1 MKVLKIK
8 PIPTRNWKN
17 KNVDLV
23 VERDKD
29 RKKSQESVDKR
40 IYYMWFN
47 YLKLCLNLEEIKY
60 SVEKKGAKGIV
71 VDKTSVKVN
80 KKIYKDWDLKDL
92 SSMNFKKWYKDPKHQ
107 KLFAEGRFNPQSGAR
122 YHSLVKR
129 YNVFIEYY
137 NGMNGD
143 NFVDTSKGNNTRETQ
158 VCSDIFE
165 NSQFVE
171 FKSGQKERF
180 DQLRKRDPRMYV
192 KETMKDDKDGK
203 RVDKE
208 YRFRSE
214 VNDLVKKEVKLC
226 EREILSCCQGEFPK
240 ST

>member
-1 MKVLKIK
+1 MDLLKVK
-8 PIPTRNWKN
+8 PIPTRNWKD

-23 VERDKD
+23 IERDKD

-47 YLKLCLNLEEIKY
+47 YLKLCLNLEDINY
-60 SVEKKGAKGIV
+60 SVKKKGAKGKV
-71 VDKTSVKVN
+71 LGETGVKVN

-92 SSMNFKKWYKDPKHQ
+92 YTMNFKKWYKDPKHQ
-107 KLFAEGRFNPQSGAR
+107 KLFTEGGFKPQSRAR
-122 YHSLVKR
+122 YNSLVKR

-137 NGMNGD
+137 NGMNRD
-143 NFVDTSKGNNTRETQ
+143 DFVDTSKGDNTRETQ

-180 DQLRKRDPRMYV
+180 DQLKKKDPRMYV
-192 KETMKDDKDGK
+192 KEITPYVKDGK
-203 RVDKE
+203 VVEKE
-208 YRFRSE
+208 YRYRNE
-214 VNDLVKKEVKLC
+214 VNTLVKKDVKIC
-226 EREILSCCQGEFPK
+226 GKEILSCCQGEFPK

>member
-1 MKVLKIK
+1 MKELKVK

-47 YLKLCLNLEEIKY
+47 YLKLCLNLEEINY
-60 SVEKKGAKGIV
+60 SVKNKGAKGIV
-71 VDKTSVKVN
+71 VGETGVKVN
-80 KKIYKDWDLKDL
+80 RKIYKDWDLNDL
-92 SSMNFKKWYKDPKHQ
+92 YTMNFRKWYKDPEHK
-107 KLFAEGRFNPQSGAR
+107 KLFTEGVFKPQRSAR

-137 NGMNGD
+137 NGMNRKFRGRGD
-143 NFVDTSKGNNTRETQ
+143 ISQEMQ
-158 VCSDIFE
+158 VCSDIIE
-165 NSQFVE
+165 
-171 FKSGQKERF
+171 KYQKERF
-180 DQLRKRDPRMYV
+180 DQLKKNV
-192 KETMKDDKDGK
+192 ESGK
-203 RVDKE
+203 
-208 YRFRSE
+208 SML
-214 VNDLVKKEVKLC
+214 NDLVKKDVKLC

-240 ST
+240 SYKL

>member
-1 MKVLKIK
+1 MKELKVK

-60 SVEKKGAKGIV
+60 SVEKKGAKGKV
-71 VDKTSVKVN
+71 VGETVVKVN
-80 KKIYKDWDLKDL
+80 KKIYKDWDLNDL
-92 SSMNFKKWYKDPKHQ
+92 YTMNFKKWYKDPKHQ
-107 KLFAEGRFNPQSGAR
+107 KLFTEGRFKPQRGAR

-137 NGMNGD
+137 NGMNKEFRGRGD
-143 NFVDTSKGNNTRETQ
+143 ISQEMQ
-158 VCSDIFE
+158 VCSDIIE
-165 NSQFVE
+165 
-171 FKSGQKERF
+171 KYQKERF
-180 DQLRKRDPRMYV
+180 DQLK
-192 KETMKDDKDGK
+192 KN
-203 RVDKE
+203 VDTKIST
-208 YRFRSE
+208 YT
-214 VNDLVKKEVKLC
+214 DLVNKDVKKCGK
-226 EREILSCCQGEFPK
+226 EILSCCQGEFPK
-240 ST
+240 SS

>member
-1 MKVLKIK
+1 MKVLKVK
-8 PIPTRNWKN
+8 PIPTRKWKD

-23 VERDKD
+23 DERDKG

-47 YLKLCLNLEEIKY
+47 YLKLCLNLEEINY
-60 SVEKKGAKGIV
+60 SVEKKGAKGKV
-71 VDKTSVKVN
+71 LGETGVKVN
-80 KKIYKDWDLKDL
+80 KKIYKDWDLNDL
-92 SSMNFKKWYKDPKHQ
+92 YTMNFKKWYKDPKHQ
-107 KLFAEGRFNPQSGAR
+107 KLFTEGVFKPQSRAR
-122 YHSLVKR
+122 YNSLVKR

-165 NSQFVE
+165 KSQFVE

-180 DQLRKRDPRMYV
+180 DQLKKKDPRMNV
-192 KETMKDDKDGK
+192 KEIIKDDKDGK
-203 RVDKE
+203 VVKKV
-208 YRFRSE
+208 YSFKSE

-240 ST
+240 S

>member
-1 MKVLKIK
+1 MKELKVK
-8 PIPTRNWKN
+8 PIPTRNWKD

-47 YLKLCLNLEEIKY
+47 YLKLCLNLEEINY
-60 SVEKKGAKGIV
+60 SVEKKGAKGKV
-71 VDKTSVKVN
+71 LGEKGVKVN

-92 SSMNFKKWYKDPKHQ
+92 YTMNFKKWYKDPKHQ
-107 KLFAEGRFNPQSGAR
+107 KLFTEGGFKPQSRAR
-122 YHSLVKR
+122 YNSLVKR

-165 NSQFVE
+165 
-171 FKSGQKERF
+171 KYQKVRF
-180 DQLRKRDPRMYV
+180 DQLKKKDPRMYV
-192 KETMKDDKDGK
+192 EEIEKDGK
-203 RVDKE
+203 VETK
-208 YRFRSE
+208 YRYRNE
-214 VNDLVKKEVKLC
+214 VNTLVKKDVKIC
-226 EREILSCCQGEFPK
+226 GREILSCCQGEFPK
-240 ST
+240 SS